1 MLSALQLKLGS
12 RLASA
17 LPFAVAV
24 FVSIPL
30 TLGFSPAQA
39 QALEVAGSSTVAKSI
54 IDPSL
59 TKLREATGIE
69 LKMLSVGTGKG
80 MQMLFDGKVKVAAV
94 SASLEEAVD
103 DAKKAGAS
111 SVPPGLKLH
120 TLVTD
125 QLVPIVHNDN
135 PLKELS
141 REQLRGL
148 LSGKVQNWK
157 EVGGPDLAVLVV
169 TGAPG
174 SGTRGVIE
182 KQLLAGQAFASSA
195 KELRTSAAEL
205 AEVARD
211 KAAIGYVGSGT
222 AESAKGKIKEL
233 KAPPVSRPL
242 GLVTVGEPSPE
253 VRKLLDYLLS
263 AEAKKLFLQ

>member
-1 MLSALQLKLGS
+1 MHSIFKSWLGASAGLALLLTGTLSA
-12 RLASA
+12 
-17 LPFAVAV
+17 
-24 FVSIPL
+24 
-30 TLGFSPAQA
+30 AQS
-39 QALEVAGSSTVAKSI
+39 LEVAGSSTVAKTI
-54 IDPSL
+54 MEPTL
-59 TKLREATGIE
+59 AKAREATGLDI
-69 LKMLSVGTGKG
+69 KMLSVGTGKG

-103 DAKKAGAS
+103 DAKKAGAAS
-111 SVPPGLKLH
+111 PPAGLKLH

-135 PLKELS
+135 PVKELNK
-141 REQLRGL
+141 EQLRGL
-148 LSGKVQNWK
+148 LAGKLQNWK
-157 EVGGPDLAVLVV
+157 DVGGPDLPVSIVI
-169 TGAPG
+169 GAAG

-182 KQLLAGQAFASSA
+182 KQLMGGQAFAAGA

-211 KAAIGYVGSGT
+211 KGALGYVGSGT

-233 KAPPVSRPL
+233 KAPPLSRPL
-242 GLVTVGEPSPE
+242 GLVTVGEPAPD
-253 VRKLLDYLLS
+253 VRKLLDYLSS

>member
-1 MLSALQLKLGS
+1 MLSALQLKLGK

-17 LPFAVAV
+17 LPAALFLAL
-24 FVSIPL
+24 S
-30 TLGFSPAQA
+30 TAQA
-39 QALEVAGSSTVAKSI
+39 QVVEVAGSSTVAKSI
-54 IDPSL
+54 VEPSQA
-59 TKLREATGIE
+59 KLREATGIE

-94 SASLEEAVD
+94 SASLDEAVD

-111 SVPPGLKLH
+111 ATPAGLKLH
-120 TLVTD
+120 TLLTD

-135 PLKELS
+135 PVKELS

-148 LSGKVQNWK
+148 LSGKLQNWK

-169 TGAPG
+169 TSATG

-182 KQLLAGQAFASSA
+182 KQLLAGQAFASTA

-205 AEVARD
+205 SEVARE
-211 KAAIGYVGSGT
+211 KGAIGYVGSGT
-222 AESAKGKIKEL
+222 AESAKGKIKEI
-233 KAPPVSRPL
+233 KAPTLSRPL

-253 VRKLLDYLLS
+253 VRKVLDYLQS
-263 AEAKKLFLQ
+263 TEAKKQFLQ

>member
-1 MLSALQLKLGS
+1 MLSALQLKLGM

-17 LPFAVAV
+17 LPVAL
-24 FVSIPL
+24 FLSL
-30 TLGFSPAQA
+30 SPARA
-39 QALEVAGSSTVAKSI
+39 QVLEVAGSSTVAKSI
-54 IDPSL
+54 VEPSQA
-59 TKLREATGIE
+59 KLREATGIE

-94 SASLEEAVD
+94 SASLDEAVD
-103 DAKKAGAS
+103 DAKKAG
-111 SVPPGLKLH
+111 SVAAPAGLKLH
-120 TLVTD
+120 TLLTD

-135 PLKELS
+135 PVKELS

-148 LSGKVQNWK
+148 LSGKLQNWK

-174 SGTRGVIE
+174 SGTRGVLE
-182 KQLLAGQAFASSA
+182 KQLLAGQAFASGA

-233 KAPPVSRPL
+233 KAPALSRPL
-242 GLVTVGEPSPE
+242 GLVTVGEPTPE
-253 VRKLLDYLLS
+253 VRKVLDYLLS
-263 AEAKKLFLQ
+263 TEAKKLFLQ